1 MGGLTKSPVAEEVEK
16 KSKYKRMLK
25 KYGVWA
31 IVFFCVK
38 GIISLTLILLGIDSL
53 RGCM

>member
-1 MGGLTKSPVAEEVEK
+1 MGRLRNTAVEAEEQK
-16 KSKYKRMLK
+16 QSKYKRLFK
-25 KYGVWA
+25 KYGIWA